1 MLININLLSSLFFHF
16 YSFDNDDKLIRPKCN
31 VTECVVSEN
40 RIIIV
45 IIIGN
50 VERSIWI
57 QKNYILN
64 LYITKTAFL

>member
-45 IIIGN
+45 I
-50 VERSIWI
+50 
-57 QKNYILN
+57 
-64 LYITKTAFL
+64 